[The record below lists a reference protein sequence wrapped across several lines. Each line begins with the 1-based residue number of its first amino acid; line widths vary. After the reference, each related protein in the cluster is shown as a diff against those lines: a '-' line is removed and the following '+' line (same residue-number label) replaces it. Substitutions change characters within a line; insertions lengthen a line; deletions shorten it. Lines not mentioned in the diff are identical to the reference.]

1 MQNFL
6 SELFIMML
14 RDAALNG
21 AETQIFIKPGLITG
35 DKIQPKLT
43 NWPDAI

>member
-1 MQNFL
+1 
-6 SELFIMML
+6 MML
-14 RDAALNG
+14 RNAALNG
-21 AETQIFIKPGLITG
+21 IETQIFIKPGLIAG